1 MTNIS
6 KILCVFVLTACLAFM
21 GVAAVTAMGG
31 ANWEIERDRLTADY
45 TFETTEGQVTT
56 YGVKSHK
63 DKKSL
68 STGGKSLAS
77 TVIAARKDM
86 VDKQNQ
92 QIDGLKK
99 ETSDL
104 GTEKE
109 KWQSLTE
116 VDEDSMTARCDELA
130 RELAAL
136 NKSIDDASKQNITTV
151 EKTQNT
157 LRRNEN
163 RREEVYRLLSQLDEI
178 RTDLFQINEQT
189 KRLQDLLIRK
199 RGVVSR
205 LKRRQVQLVT
215 SGARGQYESS
225 SPPAKA
231 PKDAPAKTPKTQ
243 P

>member
-1 MTNIS
+1 
-6 KILCVFVLTACLAFM
+6 
-21 GVAAVTAMGG
+21 
-31 ANWEIERDRLTADY
+31 
-45 TFETTEGQVTT
+45 
-56 YGVKSHK
+56 
-63 DKKSL
+63 
-68 STGGKSLAS
+68 
-77 TVIAARKDM
+77 
-86 VDKQNQ
+86 
-92 QIDGLKK
+92 
-99 ETSDL
+99 
-104 GTEKE
+104 
-109 KWQSLTE
+109 
-116 VDEDSMTARCDELA
+116 MTARCDELA

-151 EKTQNT
+151 EKTQST

-215 SGARGQYESS
+215 SGARGQYDSS